1 MLKRILLASIM
12 TCLALAGTSCFEP
25 SPPKAEY
32 IDYEITNVHLQGI
45 VVNFYFDVENPNP
58 LPIDVSKY
66 SYTIYIN
73 NREFLKES
81 RAGFNLPAN
90 GRERIT
96 IPVTLRYDR
105 VFGTALSVLELI
117 AQGKKSISFRIEGEL
132 YAGTMGVTVGTPMKA
147 SGTIP
152 LPESI
157 NR

>member
-1 MLKRILLASIM
+1 MIRRILLVLI
-12 TCLALAGTSCFEP
+12 LAGLTVAGTSCFQP

-32 IDYEITNVHLQGI
+32 IDHEITNVHMQGI

-58 LPIDVSKY
+58 VPIDVSKY
-66 SYTIYIN
+66 SYTIYIDN
-73 NREFLKES
+73 SEFLKES

-90 GRERIT
+90 GKKRIA

-117 AQGKKSISFRIEGEL
+117 AQGKKNISYRIDGEL
-132 YAGTMGVTVGTPMKA
+132 YAGAMGVTVGTPMKA

-152 LPESI
+152 LPENI
-157 NR
+157 TR